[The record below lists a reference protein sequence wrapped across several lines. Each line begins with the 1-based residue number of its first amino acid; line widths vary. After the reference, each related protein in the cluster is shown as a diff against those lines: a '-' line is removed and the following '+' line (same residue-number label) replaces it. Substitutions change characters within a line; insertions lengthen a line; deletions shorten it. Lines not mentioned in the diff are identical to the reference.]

1 MHVRSSLRSLAVLW
15 FAGCAHPPPPAVTP
29 AESTGV
35 EAVLIDRFSAVAGTL
50 QVRTA
55 SNGLPGPGQP
65 VDFDRPPFITQSW
78 GPAGEVIRYYNF
90 DVQPTTPAR
99 MYVFYVGEQEL
110 TAQHRVVDVIPGRPG
125 YSDFFRVV
133 RVMAPASYAPD
144 ELRSAAAIV
153 RSGLALVE
161 TSQIVNRPLVP
172 RGSQAR
178 ERLRGAATEPETGW
192 YRGQR
197 IQWFRFDEAQ
207 LVAGPTEPV
216 PTSPI
221 SVTFNKNPDL
231 PGGGPRSGFRTES
244 GGRQTHNVAS
254 SLPGDVDYSP
264 LWSVSVYDN
273 AAFSTVFNEAT
284 LRAAPFKARD
294 VATVN
299 CPIVFVQAR

>member
-1 MHVRSSLRSLAVLW
+1 MTVRSSLRSLAALW
-15 FAGCAHPPPPAVTP
+15 FAGCAHAPPSNATADSAGLEPIV
-29 AESTGV
+29 
-35 EAVLIDRFSAVAGTL
+35 IDRFSSAAGTL

-55 SNGLPGPGQP
+55 TNGLPGPGQP

-90 DVQPTTPAR
+90 DVQPITPAK

-110 TAQHRVVDVIPGRPG
+110 TTQHRVIDVIPGQPG

-133 RVMAPASYAPD
+133 RVTVPESYLPD
-144 ELRSAAAIV
+144 ELRDAAAIL
-153 RSGLALVE
+153 RSGFALVE
-161 TSQIVNRPLVP
+161 TLQIVNRPVVP

-178 ERLRGAATEPETGW
+178 ERWSGAATELEAGW
-192 YRGQR
+192 ARGQR

-207 LVAGPTEPV
+207 LLAGPAAPV

-221 SVTFNKNPDL
+221 SVTFNKNPDQ
-231 PGGGPRSGFRTES
+231 PGGGPPSGFRTEP

-264 LWSVSVYDN
+264 LWSVSIYDN
-273 AAFSTVFNEAT
+273 AAFPTVFNEAT
-284 LRAAPFKARD
+284 VLAARFQARN

-299 CPIVFVQAR
+299 CPIVFVQPR

>member
-1 MHVRSSLRSLAVLW
+1 MNVRSSLRSLAVLCLT
-15 FAGCAHPPPPAVTP
+15 GCVHPTPSDVVTG
-29 AESTGV
+29 STGV
-35 EAVLIDRFSAVAGTL
+35 EPVVIDRFSVAAGTL

-55 SNGLPGPGQP
+55 SNGLPGPDQP

-99 MYVFYVGEQEL
+99 MYVFHAGDQEL
-110 TAQHRVVDVIPGRPG
+110 TTQRPVVDVIPGQPG

-133 RVMAPASYAPD
+133 RVMAPASYVPD
-144 ELRSAAAIV
+144 ELRDAAAIR
-153 RSGLALVE
+153 RSGFSLVE
-161 TSQIVNRPLVP
+161 TSQIVNRPIVP

-178 ERLRGAATEPETGW
+178 ERLRGASTELEAGW

-207 LVAGPTEPV
+207 LIAGPGAPV

-231 PGGGPRSGFRTES
+231 PGGGPSSGFRMEP

-254 SLPGDVDYSP
+254 SLPGDVEYSP

-273 AAFSTVFNEAT
+273 AAFPTVFNEAT
-284 LRAAPFKARD
+284 ALAASFKARD

-299 CPIVFVQAR
+299 CPIVFVRPR